1 MIYAIGQSQENNF
14 MKEEQQVQRI
24 KKQILE
30 LGAMLPGSLSE
41 QWNVC
46 GTLRIVEISAFWI
59 GAWLG

>member
-1 MIYAIGQSQENNF
+1 